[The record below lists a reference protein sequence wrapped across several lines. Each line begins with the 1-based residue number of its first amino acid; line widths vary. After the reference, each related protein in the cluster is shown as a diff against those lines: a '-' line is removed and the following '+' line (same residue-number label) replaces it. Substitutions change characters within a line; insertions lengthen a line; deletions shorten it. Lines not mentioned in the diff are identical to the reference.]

1 MTFDNE
7 LEKRRKEKTHKEFN
21 ARPESTG
28 DPYLDELAFVMKRL
42 DQVMDLQRKSMIKI
56 QELEIRLD
64 EHRFPLPTEPMAG
77 VKWTKDGPVRH
88 SDWLAKYSQDFPQTI
103 EGLTVHQKEKL
114 KKGDGKK

>member
-1 MTFDNE
+1 MSDNV
-7 LEKRRKEKTHKEFN
+7 LEKRRKEKRHKEFN

-28 DPYLDELAFVMKRL
+28 DPYLDELAFVLKRL
-42 DQVMDLQRKSMIKI
+42 DQVMDLQRKSTIKI

-64 EHRFPLPTEPMAG
+64 EHRFPLPKEPMAG
-77 VKWTKDGPVRH
+77 VKWTKDGPVLH